1 MIRIAATRIVVGVG
15 LAVWLALGAGAPA
28 WAQVC
33 HEECSD
39 YYEGQCSQYTTTC
52 TNPEPP
58 KPSYGAIAYGRK
70 SQVYGYS
77 YGWGDQDKAES
88 VAMENCAKNGK
99 DCEVMV
105 WFDRKCGAV
114 AARSDST
121 IAYWGLGDGAGAAN
135 SQAMSQCAKDGGKS
149 CEVKVSHCSR

>member
-1 MIRIAATRIVVGVG
+1 MRYMAAGF
-15 LAVWLALGAGAPA
+15 AVALALGWHAPA
-28 WAQVC
+28 WAQDC
-33 HEECSD
+33 
-39 YYEGQCSQYTTTC
+39 TTTC
-52 TNPEPP
+52 DEYDNGTCVIERHTCTFEPP

-70 SQVYGYS
+70 SGAYGYS
-77 YGWGDQDKAES
+77 HGWGDQAKAES
-88 VAMENCAKNGK
+88 VAMENCAQHGS

-135 SQAMSQCAKDGGKS
+135 SQAMSQCTKDGGRG